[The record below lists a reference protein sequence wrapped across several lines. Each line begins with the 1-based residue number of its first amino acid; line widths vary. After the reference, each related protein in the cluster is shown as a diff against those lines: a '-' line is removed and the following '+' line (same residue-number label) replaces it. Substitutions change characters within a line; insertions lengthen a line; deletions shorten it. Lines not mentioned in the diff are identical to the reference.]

1 MNAPVAD
8 MSLVSTSRTLVLLG
22 VVAFSLAGSLAENL
36 LFRRCSFNENSF
48 FGDLK

>member
-22 VVAFSLAGSLAENL
+22 VMAFSLAGSLAENL
-36 LFRRCSFNENSF
+36 LSWIIPQGEQ
-48 FGDLK
+48 KKA